1 MLAATDDKNLAR
13 VVGANT
19 EEEPWFMVTEYSDM
33 GDLNQFLQDHVAE
46 TTLSKSPGVAT
57 LRYVVGTR
65 ICSRL
70 SINNEEKVWCSSRL
84 FLSLVKH

>member
-1 MLAATDDKNLAR
+1 MLSATDDKNLAR

-57 LRYVVGTR
+57 LRY
-65 ICSRL
+65 
-70 SINNEEKVWCSSRL
+70 
-84 FLSLVKH
+84 FLIFFFVFVFWRH